1 MGGSPGDHGLRYHT
15 RYVRYQASTAHSV
28 PSSLCD
34 GSWKYTEVHA
44 NMKIQMTTRAF
55 RATYN
60 RLRTI
65 LGSKKVPVQTYQHA
79 VATTSESTRRKRK
92 DAFLLADE
100 LESSRKGVSS
110 SRVQPQPNLTKNKTA
125 VYLQM
130 QKQNQGWCSHPML
143 WKFETQPHLQSEII
157 EINRKDFYLQMQN
170 QGWCSHPM
178 LRKNGGQD
186 YDPILDWISWD
197 DGGSKEEGPVLSS
210 VTVLE
215 PVYSFSSRS
224 GYQHGRR
231 VSVQTSYTPGKPAYN
246 DEPVY
251 KGGPG
256 KGSLKG
262 AQSGGFDSIAD
273 SSLAAGKS
281 KKSGQDSGAYD
292 PIPDWIS
299 WDEGGSE
306 GLEEGKGEE
315 EEGPVLSSVAD
326 LEPVYSFSSRSGY
339 RHGRRVYSQTSYTPG
354 EPTADDELV
363 YKGGPGK
370 GSPKRFY

>member
-1 MGGSPGDHGLRYHT
+1 MTQSQIGSTGLKEVLMTWR
-15 RYVRYQASTAHSV
+15 RVLSSVSDLASLLLQFQVRLPA
-28 PSSLCD
+28 
-34 GSWKYTEVHA
+34 W
-44 NMKIQMTTRAF
+44 
-55 RATYN
+55 
-60 RLRTI
+60 
-65 LGSKKVPVQTYQHA
+65 QT
-79 VATTSESTRRKRK
+79 
-92 DAFLLADE
+92 
-100 LESSRKGVSS
+100 
-110 SRVQPQPNLTKNKTA
+110 
-125 VYLQM
+125 
-130 QKQNQGWCSHPML
+130 
-143 WKFETQPHLQSEII
+143 
-157 EINRKDFYLQMQN
+157 
-170 QGWCSHPM
+170 
-178 LRKNGGQD
+178 
-186 YDPILDWISWD
+186 
-197 DGGSKEEGPVLSS
+197 GGSKEEEEGPVLSS
-210 VTVLE
+210 VADLE
-215 PVYSFSSRS
+215 PVYSFRS

-231 VSVQTSYTPGKPAYN
+231 VSVQTSYTPREPASN

-256 KGSLKG
+256 KGSPKG

-315 EEGPVLSSVAD
+315 EEEGPVLSSVAD

-363 YKGGPGK
+363 YQGGPGK